1 MHRSNT
7 IHKTLLRLQTFT
19 HSIATMSTT
28 TQSPGREKVSAL
40 IIGSGQAGTPLAV
53 ALANAGRR
61 TILIERSNLGG
72 TCVNVGCTPTKTM
85 IASGRIAYLAGRA
98 SEYGIFQ
105 RAVGEGIAPVA
116 EMERIRERKREIV
129 ERWRGGSEK
138 RVAGVE
144 ELEVVKGE
152 ARFVGKKVVRV
163 VLEGGRQKMEIEAE
177 DIFVNVG
184 ERPAESH
191 LPGLGTVDAS
201 RVLDSTSVMEL
212 DAVPERLIV
221 LGGGYIGMEFGQL
234 FARLKSKVTI
244 VQRGKQLLPREDAE
258 IAQAMYD
265 ICTED
270 GIEVLLNAT
279 AIKVS
284 PSSPNGKDILLY
296 YRSSDGSINQVS
308 GSHLLIATGRT
319 PNTDS
324 LNLSATGIE
333 TTPRGHIIVSPT
345 LQTSV
350 PNVYALG
357 DCHGGPA
364 FTHVSYD
371 DFRIIRANLI
381 EKSAQAEK
389 ASTAQRENQIPY
401 VVYTD
406 PQLGHVGLHEAE
418 ARAKFPDKQI
428 KTATMPMGSVA
439 RAVETA
445 ETRGLM
451 KAVIDGKS
459 GDILGFTCLGIEG
472 GEVMSLVQV
481 AMMGGLPWWR
491 LRDAVFAH
499 PTLAE
504 GLNNL
509 WGYLK

>member
-1 MHRSNT
+1 M
-7 IHKTLLRLQTFT
+7 
-19 HSIATMSTT
+19 ATK
-28 TQSPGREKVSAL
+28 REAVSAL

-53 ALANAGRR
+53 ALANAGRK
-61 TILIERSNLGG
+61 TVLIERSELGG

-85 IASGRIAYLAGRA
+85 IASGRIAHLAGRA

-105 RAVGEGIAPVA
+105 RAVGEGIVPVA
-116 EMERIRERKREIV
+116 QMERIRERKREIV
-129 ERWRGGSEK
+129 QRWRTGSEK
-138 RVAGVE
+138 RVDGVKG
-144 ELEVVKGE
+144 LEVFKGE
-152 ARFVGKKVVRV
+152 ARFVDEKVVKV
-163 VLEGGRQKMEIEAE
+163 ALGSGLEEREIEAE
-177 DIFVNVG
+177 EIFVNVG
-184 ERPAESH
+184 ERPAESS
-191 LPGLGTVDAS
+191 LQGLEAVDSS

-212 DAVPERLIV
+212 DVVPEQLLV

-234 FARLKSKVTI
+234 FARLKSEVTI

-258 IAQAMYD
+258 VAQAVQD
-265 ICTED
+265 ICKED
-270 GIEVLLNAT
+270 GIEVVLNAT
-279 AIKVS
+279 ATRVS
-284 PSSPNGKDILLY
+284 PTGSNGRDILLE
-296 YRSSDGSINQVS
+296 YRTSDGTVHETS

-324 LNLSATGIE
+324 LNLSVTGVK
-333 TTPRGHIIVSPT
+333 TTPRGHIVVSPT

-350 PNVYALG
+350 PNIYALG

-371 DFRIIRANLI
+371 DFRIIRTNLI
-381 EKSAQAEK
+381 DKAAQTT
-389 ASTAQRENQIPY
+389 STAQRDGQVPY

-418 ARAKFPDKQI
+418 AREKFPDKSI
-428 KTATMPMGSVA
+428 KTATMPMSYVA

-451 KAVIDGKS
+451 KAVVDGES
-459 GDILGFTCLGIEG
+459 GAVLGFTCLGIEG
-472 GEVMSLVQV
+472 GEIMSLVQV
-481 AMMGGLPWWR
+481 AMIGGLPWWK

-504 GLNNL
+504 SLNNL

>member
-1 MHRSNT
+1 
-7 IHKTLLRLQTFT
+7 
-19 HSIATMSTT
+19 MSA
-28 TQSPGREKVSAL
+28 GREVVSA
-40 IIGSGQAGTPLAV
+40 IVIGSGQAGAPLAV
-53 ALANAGRR
+53 ALANVGRS
-61 TILIERSNLGG
+61 TVLVERAHLGG

-85 IASGRIAYLAGRA
+85 IASGRVAHLAGRA

-105 RAVGEGIAPVA
+105 RAVGEGIVPVA
-116 EMERIRERKREIV
+116 QMARIRERKREIV
-129 ERWRGGSEK
+129 QRWRSGSER
-138 RVAGVE
+138 RVAGVKG
-144 ELEVVKGE
+144 LEVVRGE
-152 ARFVGKKVVRV
+152 ASFVEEKVVRIAFP
-163 VLEGGRQKMEIEAE
+163 RDKTFFREIEADE
-177 DIFVNVG
+177 IFVNVG
-184 ERPAESH
+184 ERPAASN
-191 LPGLGTVDAS
+191 LQGLDAVDAS
-201 RVLDSTSVMEL
+201 RVLDSTSIMEL
-212 DAVPERLIV
+212 DIVPERLLV

-258 IAQAMYD
+258 IAQAVQQ
-265 ICTED
+265 ICKED

-279 AIKVS
+279 ATRVS
-284 PSSPNGKDILLY
+284 AIGADKKDILLE
-296 YRSSDGSINQVS
+296 YRTSDGILHEIS

-324 LNLSATGIE
+324 LNLPAAGIE
-333 TTPRGHIIVSPT
+333 TTSRGHIVVSLS
-345 LQTSV
+345 LQTNV
-350 PNVYALG
+350 PGVYALG

-371 DFRIIRANLI
+371 DFRIIRTNLI
-381 EKSAQAEK
+381 DKNAQPT
-389 ASTAQRENQIPY
+389 STAQREGQVPY

-418 ARAKFPDKQI
+418 AREKFSDKKIQI
-428 KTATMPMGSVA
+428 ATMPMSYVA

-451 KAVIDGKS
+451 KAVVDGES
-459 GDILGFTCLGIEG
+459 GAILGFTCLGIEG
-472 GEVMSLVQV
+472 GEIMSLVQV
-481 AMMGGLPWWR
+481 ATMGGLPYWK

-504 GLNNL
+504 SLNNL

>member
-1 MHRSNT
+1 MLRSTPSQTVRT
-7 IHKTLLRLQTFT
+7 ITR
-19 HSIATMSTT
+19 SITTMSPP
-28 TQSPGREKVSAL
+28 TQPAVRESVSAL
-40 IIGSGQAGTPLAV
+40 IIGSGQSGTPLAV

-85 IASGRIAYLAGRA
+85 IASGRVAYLAGRA

-105 RAVGEGIAPVA
+105 RAVGEGIVPVTQ
-116 EMERIRERKREIV
+116 MERIRERKRDIV
-129 ERWRGGSEK
+129 ARWRGGSER

-144 ELEVVKGE
+144 GLEVVRGK
-152 ARFVGKKVVRV
+152 ARFVGEKIVKVGER
-163 VLEGGRQKMEIEAE
+163 EIEAGE
-177 DIFVNVG
+177 IFVNVG
-184 ERPAESH
+184 ERPAESK
-191 LPGLGTVDAS
+191 LQGLETLDAS

-212 DAVPERLIV
+212 GAVPERLLV

-234 FARLKSKVTI
+234 FARLGSKVMV
-244 VQRGKQLLPREDAE
+244 VQRGKQLLPREDVE
-258 IAQAMYD
+258 ISQAIQD
-265 ICTED
+265 ICKED
-270 GIEVLLNAT
+270 GIEIALNAT
-279 AIKVS
+279 ATRVS
-284 PSSPNGKDILLY
+284 PSGPGGKDMLLE
-296 YRSSDGSINQVS
+296 YRTPDDIVHQTS
-308 GSHLLIATGRT
+308 GSHLLVATGRT

-324 LNLSATGIE
+324 LNLSATSIK
-333 TTPRGHIIVSPT
+333 TTPKGHIIVSPT

-371 DFRIIRANLI
+371 DFRIIRSNLI
-381 EKSAQAEK
+381 EKVTQT
-389 ASTAQRENQIPY
+389 ASTAQREDQVPY

-406 PQLGHVGLHEAE
+406 PQLGHIGLHEAE

-428 KTATMPMGSVA
+428 KTASMPMGSVA

-451 KAVIDGKS
+451 KAVVDGES
-459 GDILGFTCLGIEG
+459 GTILGFTCLGIEG

-481 AMMGGLPWWR
+481 AMMGGLPWWK

>member
-1 MHRSNT
+1 
-7 IHKTLLRLQTFT
+7 
-19 HSIATMSTT
+19 MSTAK
-28 TQSPGREKVSAL
+28 RESISAL

-53 ALANAGRR
+53 ALANTGRR
-61 TILIERSNLGG
+61 TILIERSHLGG

-85 IASGRIAYLAGRA
+85 IASGRTAYLASRA

-105 RAVGEGIAPVA
+105 RAVGEGIMPVA
-116 EMERIRERKREIV
+116 QMERIRERKREIV

-144 ELEVVKGE
+144 GLEVVMGE
-152 ARFVGKKVVRV
+152 ARFVGENVIRV
-163 VLEGGRQKMEIEAE
+163 VMEDGREEREIEAE
-177 DIFVNVG
+177 KIFVNVG
-184 ERPAESH
+184 ERPADSG
-191 LPGLGTVDAS
+191 LPGLQTVDAS

-212 DAVPERLIV
+212 DVVPERLIV

-234 FARLKSKVTI
+234 FARLGSKVAI

-258 IAQAMYD
+258 IAQAMHE

-270 GIEVLLNAT
+270 NIEVILNAT
-279 AIKVS
+279 ATKVS
-284 PSSPNGKDILLY
+284 PSSPNGNDILLEY
-296 YRSSDGSINQVS
+296 HSSDCAVHETA

-324 LNLSATGIE
+324 LNLSATSIK
-333 TTPRGHIIVSPT
+333 TTPRGHIIVSTT

-381 EKSAQAEK
+381 DKAART
-389 ASTAQRENQIPY
+389 ASTTQRENQIPY

-418 ARAKFPDKQI
+418 ARLKFPNKQI
-428 KTATMPMGSVA
+428 KTATMPMGYVA

-451 KAVIDGKS
+451 KAVVDGAS
-459 GDILGFTCLGIEG
+459 GEILGFTCFGIEG

-481 AMMGGLPWWR
+481 AMMGGVPWWR

>member
-1 MHRSNT
+1 MHRSKP
-7 IHKTLLRLQTFT
+7 IHTTLQRLQVLT
-19 HSIATMSTT
+19 HSIKTMS
-28 TQSPGREKVSAL
+28 SAKRESISAL
-40 IIGSGQAGTPLAV
+40 VIGSGQSGTPLAV
-53 ALANAGRR
+53 ALANAGLR
-61 TILIERSNLGG
+61 TILIERSKLGG

-105 RAVGEGIAPVA
+105 RAVGEGIVPVA
-116 EMERIRERKREIV
+116 QMERIRQRKREIV

-144 ELEVVKGE
+144 GLEVIKGE
-152 ARFVGKKVVRV
+152 ARFVGEKVVRV
-163 VLEGGRQKMEIEAE
+163 VVEDGRQAREIEAE
-177 DIFVNVG
+177 EIFVNVG
-184 ERPAESH
+184 ERPADSH
-191 LPGLGTVDAS
+191 LPGLETVDAS

-212 DAVPERLIV
+212 DTVPERLIV

-258 IAQAMYD
+258 IAQAMHD
-265 ICTED
+265 ICAED

-279 AIKVS
+279 ATKVS
-284 PSSPNGKDILLY
+284 PSGPNGKDILLE
-296 YRSSDGSINQVS
+296 YRNPDGTVHETC

-324 LNLSATGIE
+324 LNLSATSIK

-350 PNVYALG
+350 PHVYALG

-371 DFRIIRANLI
+371 DFRIIRANLM
-381 EKSAQAEK
+381 EKVAHT
-389 ASTAQRENQIPY
+389 ASTTQRENQIPY

-418 ARAKFPDKQI
+418 ARLKFPDKQI
-428 KTATMPMGSVA
+428 KTATMPMGYVA

-451 KAVIDGKS
+451 KAVVDVES
-459 GDILGFTCLGIEG
+459 GAILGFTCFGIEG